1 MFKTRPLDQRIILV
15 RICIYILICF
25 TKGSVLGQSRPA
37 YSSASGAPSSQ
48 YQAAR
53 VSTTKMN
60 NSDALSLWHRVTLN
74 NVMGDDPDLTS
85 RQLALLTTVYLESGP
100 HTVRS
105 LAERLSVTK
114 AVISRALDTLTGYS
128 FVERR
133 PDPRDKRSVVIVRTA
148 RGSTFL
154 TRFAETIRGEIK
166 LSQLAA

>member
-1 MFKTRPLDQRIILV
+1 
-15 RICIYILICF
+15 
-25 TKGSVLGQSRPA
+25 
-37 YSSASGAPSSQ
+37 
-48 YQAAR
+48 
-53 VSTTKMN
+53 MN